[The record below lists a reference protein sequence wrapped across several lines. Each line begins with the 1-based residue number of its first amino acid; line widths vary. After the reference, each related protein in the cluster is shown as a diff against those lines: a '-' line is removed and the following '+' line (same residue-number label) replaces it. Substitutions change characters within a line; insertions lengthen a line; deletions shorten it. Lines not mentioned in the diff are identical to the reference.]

1 MYDVHYGHRRTK
13 ITVLIHSRFVDD
25 RSYIVHETLTE
36 GNDDEPDQVVITQMT
51 QEEVERFEEDWI
63 NLWNPKIDTTF
74 FLTEN
79 LWSMDHIDSNLLLLH
94 YIDLKKKE
102 YIVLKY
108 ITICIYLGFL
118 KFFFS

>member
-1 MYDVHYGHRRTK
+1 MARNEKVEINMENGITTMVHEMKMNGCHMVDKKQRTSMYDVHYGHPRTK

-25 RSYIVHETLTE
+25 RSYTVHETLTE

-79 LWSMDHIDSNLLLLH
+79 L
-94 YIDLKKKE
+94 
-102 YIVLKY
+102 
-108 ITICIYLGFL
+108 
-118 KFFFS
+118 

>member
-1 MYDVHYGHRRTK
+1 MENGITTMVHEMKMNGHHLMDRKQRTSMDIVGTSTGLTSK

-25 RSYIVHETLTE
+25 RTYTVHETLTE

-79 LWSMDHIDSNLLLLH
+79 L
-94 YIDLKKKE
+94 
-102 YIVLKY
+102 
-108 ITICIYLGFL
+108 
-118 KFFFS
+118 